1 MSRAGCPGR
10 EPDCPRLTGT
20 GEETSARIHV
30 VNSDGDRAKEGR
42 RSDRRHS
49 ANLMWQRF
57 DFCVSVGASVIITGV
72 GISGELR
79 GSTIVSKGA
88 RQDMFDTTACKPVGV
103 SAAASPHV
111 APLDTNP
118 RGLCHV

>member
-1 MSRAGCPGR
+1 MCRDGCPGR

-20 GEETSARIHV
+20 GEETNVRIHV
-30 VNSDGDRAKEGR
+30 VNLHGDRAKEGR

-49 ANLMWQRF
+49 ANLMWQRV
-57 DFCVSVGASVIITGV
+57 DSCVSVGASVIVMGV

-79 GSTIVSKGA
+79 GSTDVSKGA
-88 RQDMFDTTACKPVGV
+88 KQGMFDTTACKPVGV